1 MIVKARAGTG
11 GPALA
16 RYLESGKNDR
26 AELLELRNMDAPS
39 LNAALYR
46 MDALAKGSR
55 ADKPALHVQMR
66 AAPGERLSAEH
77 WREAVDRYAEEFGLR
92 EHQAA
97 IVLHHQPDGGTHC
110 HAVFNRVHPETLK
123 AVHLSQNYARHQKL
137 ARQMEQDW
145 GLRQVSSQKRE
156 RKRNYSDRGRGETEQ
171 AKRAGQDVHA
181 IRERIRA
188 AWEQAENGHAFAQA
202 LEADG
207 FTLAQGERRDFVAVD
222 SHGHPYS
229 LGSRTTGAKARE
241 VRDKLQDLDPA
252 TVPTL
257 EAARQRQHDRAAQQ
271 AHEQA
276 QRETLARLFGRRAQP
291 APERPEERPQQAPSP
306 YRMEEAQGPT
316 VGLWRA
322 DRGREERPA
331 APTPAQDWNQT
342 AQQRRRQEAEERQA
356 RIDAELKARHQQ
368 REQDR
373 GFDDERGLG
382 LSLGDEFTRPREPQP

>member
-16 RYLESGKNDR
+16 QYLEQGKNDR

-39 LNAALYR
+39 LPAALYR

-66 AAPGERLSAEH
+66 AAPGERLTASH
-77 WREAVDRYAEEFGLR
+77 WREAVDRYADEFGLR

-97 IVLHHQPDGGTHC
+97 VVLHHEPDGGTHC

-123 AVHLSQNYARHQKL
+123 AAHLSQNYARHQKL

-145 GLRQVSSQKRE
+145 NLRQVSSQKRE
-156 RKRNYSDRGRGETEQ
+156 RQRDYSNRGQGETEQ

-188 AWEQAENGHAFAQA
+188 AWEQAENGQAFAQA

-207 FTLAQGERRDFVAVD
+207 FTLAQGDKRDFVAVD

-229 LGSRTTGAKARE
+229 LGSRTTGAKARA
-241 VRDKLQDLDPA
+241 VREKLQDLDPA

-257 EAARQRQHDRAAQQ
+257 EAARQRQHDRAAQ
-271 AHEQA
+271 
-276 QRETLARLFGRRAQP
+276 RETLARLFGRRAQP
-291 APERPEERPQQAPSP
+291 APERPEDRPQHSP

-316 VGLWRA
+316 VALWQA

-342 AQQRRRQEAEERQA
+342 AQQQRRRQEAEERQA
-356 RIDAELKARHQQ
+356 RIDAELKARQQQ

-373 GFDDERGLG
+373 GLDDERGLG
-382 LSLGDEFTRPREPQP
+382 LSLGDEFTRPREPEP